1 MVLPCPAV
9 CGFVGFLAPSGLGPD
24 DETRVRSMADRLAH
38 RGPDDHGAWLDPTVG
53 VAFAHRRLAIV
64 DLSPTGA
71 QPMTS
76 ASGRTVIAFNGEI
89 YNHEAL
95 RRRLGSVVY
104 WRGRSDTEV
113 LVEAIERWGL
123 EAALEA
129 SVGMFAFAVYD
140 RERRELALARDRMGE
155 KPCHYGWHGG
165 TLLFGSELKALRAHP
180 DYRATTDL
188 EALAAYL
195 RHGYVPAPRTID
207 AGTAKLAPGAV
218 ARWRVDG
225 PVGAAPEL
233 GAYWSLRTVAAA
245 GLAAP
250 FAGDDGE
257 AAERLEAL
265 LADAVALQRV
275 ADVPLG
281 AFLSGGIDSSTVVA
295 LMQAAGGT
303 PVRTFAI
310 GFTEAAYDESG
321 HARAVA
327 AHLGTDHTELRVTPT
342 EAQAVLPTLPTL
354 YDEPFG
360 DASAVPT
367 YLVAQLARRDVTVAL
382 SGDGGDELFFGYGR
396 YLATARTRGRAERL
410 PASVRAA
417 ASAALGLVPTGPV
430 AAVLEGARVG
440 AFPHLFPDRVAALRA
455 ALTGSTVLPAY
466 RAHLSRWK
474 RPDRL
479 LAAAV
484 AEPATLLTD
493 DAAALAGGDAYQRM
507 AFVDSG
513 TYLPDDVLVK
523 VDRAA
528 MAVSLETR
536 VPLLDHRIVEFA
548 WSLPTALKVRDGV
561 GKRVLRGVLDR
572 HVPRALIDRPK
583 MGFGVPID
591 VWLRG
596 PLRAWAEDLLDPAAL
611 RAGGVFR
618 PEVVSAK
625 WRAHLSGR
633 ADWQHQLWP
642 LLAYLAWAR
651 GNGR

>member
-1 MVLPCPAV
+1 M
-9 CGFVGFLAPSGLGPD
+9 CGFAGFLTPAGARP
-24 DETRVRSMADRLAH
+24 EAEAEVRAMADRLAH
-38 RGPDDHGAWLDPTVG
+38 RGPDDHGTWMDASVG
-53 VAFAHRRLAIV
+53 LALAHRRLAIV
-64 DLSPTGA
+64 DVSPTGA
-71 QPMTS
+71 QPMAS
-76 ASGRTVIAFNGEI
+76 ASGRTVLAFNGEV
-89 YNHEAL
+89 YNHDEL
-95 RRRLGSVVY
+95 RRRLGSAVR

-123 EAALEA
+123 ERALEA

-165 TLLFGSELKALRAHP
+165 TLVFGSELKALRAHP
-180 DYRATTDL
+180 DYRERTDL

-195 RHGYVPAPRTID
+195 RHGYVPAPHTID
-207 AGTAKLAPGAV
+207 VGTSKLAPGTV

-225 PVGAAPEL
+225 PAGGAPEVST
-233 GAYWSLRTVAAA
+233 YWTLRDVAAA
-245 GLAAP
+245 GLAEP

-257 AAERLEAL
+257 AVARLEAL
-265 LADAVALQRV
+265 IADAVALQRV

-295 LMQAAGGT
+295 LMQAAGGS

-321 HARAVA
+321 YARAVA
-327 AHLGTDHTELRVTPT
+327 EHLGTEHTELRVTPE
-342 EAQAVLPTLPTL
+342 EAQAVLPTLPAL

-367 YLVAQLARRDVTVAL
+367 FLVAQLARRDVTVAL

-396 YLATARTRGRAERL
+396 YLATAAARARAERL
-410 PASVRAA
+410 PGPLRAVG
-417 ASAALGLVPTGPV
+417 SAALAALPA
-430 AAVLEGARVG
+430 AAVGSVLERARIGAY
-440 AFPHLFPDRVAALRA
+440 PHLFPDRVAALRV
-455 ALTGSTVLPAY
+455 ALTGSSVLPAY
-466 RAHLSRWK
+466 RAHMSRWK
-474 RPDRL
+474 RPDAL
-479 LAAAV
+479 LAASV
-484 AEPATLLTD
+484 REPATLLTD
-493 DAAALAGGDAYQRM
+493 DAAVLAGGDAYQQM
-507 AFVDSG
+507 AFVDAG
-513 TYLPDDVLVK
+513 TYLPDDVLAK

-596 PLRAWAEDLLDPAAL
+596 PLRAWADDLLDPAAL
-611 RAGGVFR
+611 RAGGLIR
-618 PEVVSAK
+618 PDAVTAK

-642 LLAYLAWAR
+642 LLAYLEWAR
-651 GNGR
+651 ASGR